1 MMRPTPTSPETPM
14 LRPEFLAL
22 IRCVLDGSPLAAAT
36 PELLAAARAALE
48 KGSLKTRHGEAVT
61 GTLDGLLVRADGKLG
76 YPIVGGI
83 PALLGDAAI
92 NLEGLDRAS

>member
-1 MMRPTPTSPETPM
+1 M
-14 LRPEFLAL
+14 LRPEFVTL
-22 IRCVLDGSPLAAAT
+22 IRCVLDGSPLVEAT
-36 PELLAAARAALE
+36 PDLLGAARTALE
-48 KGSLKTRHGEAVT
+48 QGALKTRHGETVT

-92 NLEGLDRAS
+92 NLEGLPTRTAD